1 MSRYNEVVTKGLD
14 YDIGKRSELLTPV
27 VKAPFYALKWGP
39 ALEGVYGGALTQT
52 LKTMCLALITS
63 DTGLYAVGKI
73 AGGIYG
79 VDYPQLMT
87 GIDNGRALT
96 WAWP

>member
-1 MSRYNEVVTKGLD
+1 VLGPD
-14 YDIGKRSELLTPV
+14 YKPIP
-27 VKAPFYALKWGP
+27 
-39 ALEGVYGGALTQT
+39 
-52 LKTMCLALITS
+52 
-63 DTGLYAVGKI
+63 GLYAVGKI

-96 WAWP
+96 WALALADAVKDTN